1 MLIEESQ
8 PGQAISRK
16 FINALNINVYRS
28 QSGKNSLG
36 GQPQQH
42 SLQQHGL
49 GISSVGGGVGS
60 NYGVKNSGVG
70 KKSSK
75 SYLRKNGPAITSLNL
90 HLYGSSG
97 KSRNSVHNKHINS
110 LQNYSATHQQQLL
123 SLDNRFSSSTLR
135 PNPND
140 SQNHF
145 NQNSQIS
152 AGGGSSI
159 KSPDRP
165 SNNRK
170 LVQIP
175 AHQIT
180 SSATGHYFIQ
190 GKFNNF

>member
-1 MLIEESQ
+1 MAGAA
-8 PGQAISRK
+8 PA
-16 FINALNINVYRS
+16 
-28 QSGKNSLG
+28 
-36 GQPQQH
+36 QH
-42 SLQQHGL
+42 HQQQHGL
-49 GISSVGGGVGS
+49 GISSIGGG
-60 NYGVKNSGVG
+60 NYSGAKHSGVG

-110 LQNYSATHQQQLL
+110 LQNYSANHQQQLL
-123 SLDNRFSSSTLR
+123 SLDNRFSSSTLK

-152 AGGGSSI
+152 GSSI
-159 KSPDRP
+159 KSPDRSAAAG

-170 LVQIP
+170 LIQIP

-190 GKFNNF
+190 GNLGFIIYAYK